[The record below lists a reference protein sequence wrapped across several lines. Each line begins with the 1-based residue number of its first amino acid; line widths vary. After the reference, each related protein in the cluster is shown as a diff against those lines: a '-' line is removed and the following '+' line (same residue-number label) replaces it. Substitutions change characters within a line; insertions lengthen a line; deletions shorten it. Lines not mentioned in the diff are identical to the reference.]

1 MKESWHGCL
10 DIMTAIVHEVQIR
23 PFSTRH
29 TPEQV
34 QAWNT
39 HYAQWYAEGR
49 TTFAR
54 TLLEGTLERAIT
66 AQDEL
71 LAGVHRGNVIVRLA
85 G

>member
-1 MKESWHGCL
+1 MRAL
-10 DIMTAIVHEVQIR
+10 AHEEQIR

-34 QAWNT
+34 EAWNA
-39 HYAQWYAEGR
+39 HYAQWYDEGR
-49 TTFAR
+49 IRFAH
-54 TLLEGTLERAIT
+54 TLLDGDLRRIIT

-71 LAGVHRGNVIVRLA
+71 LAGVHRGTVVVRLP